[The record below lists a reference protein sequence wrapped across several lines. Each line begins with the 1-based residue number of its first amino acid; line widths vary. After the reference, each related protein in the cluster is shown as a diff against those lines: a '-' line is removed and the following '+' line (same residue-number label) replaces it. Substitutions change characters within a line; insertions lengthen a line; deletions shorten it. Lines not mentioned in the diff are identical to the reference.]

1 MNHPT
6 ETSNERSGFQYER
19 YMSLPQSMPQ
29 PRGCGANLG
38 NGTDSLVAEDASVVY
53 LGAVTLL
60 VGTVVHV
67 CLHGDSFIEALMRV
81 Q

>member
-1 MNHPT
+1 
-6 ETSNERSGFQYER
+6 
-19 YMSLPQSMPQ
+19 MSLPQSMSQ

-60 VGTVVHV
+60 VGTVVHIF
-67 CLHGDSFIEALMRV
+67 LHGDSFIEALMRV

>member
-1 MNHPT
+1 
-6 ETSNERSGFQYER
+6 
-19 YMSLPQSMPQ
+19 MSQ

-60 VGTVVHV
+60 VGTVVHI